1 MANPTLTQRKNGQ
14 YLWFSLLGLGFQ
26 PEAAAASLA
35 GKANI
40 KYLILGPHMFDK
52 PNKDAYYLVTHF
64 LLEKLN
70 PARFQEA
77 YRHCWPVLDHKADA
91 EFRKVTCAWLREIM
105 DETANAG
112 SKVVMSLFLSPG
124 GPKFLSLMIQLAS
137 HVMLQDMKTFTTDKS
152 WVPEAAAMPAS
163 TLTIAASRLNFTRTR
178 FLKAAVDQ
186 DRFLHDYQRRAQVL
200 VKSTRDLKAEGA
212 KYDQLLKYVACVW
225 WMFLFRFSSATSNGQ
240 RFIPTAVES
249 VLKGDVDQYVL
260 DGTNRV
266 LKLPRCLLERI
277 ERLPHQVSRE
287 EVPEPQGVKSLPL
300 LHSDWLQ
307 PCLAPHLSSRHKSI
321 LWRRCWWSFWCC
333 RMSDMRGQADQR
345 LLGINSQT
353 QGVPNGFSLIFTFLD
368 IDTVKIITCLTLA
381 LGFLS
386 PMAPLSFEP
395 APEAAYRQS
404 IFSQFPAKLLGE
416 PSWTLNFLIIPKSVC
431 VFNGRRS
438 LTLQRRGLQRA
449 SQRKERTRVLVIS
462 DQFAD
467 AITTASPAEGRARSL
482 DLEDLLSSLQRDPFS
497 ARKQLHRTPESLIMA
512 VKGSWRKAVEEEEAK
527 SVSPSAELNDS
538 LSGRLSPVAR
548 LQSPE
553 APSQSASLTPGQ
565 APPAD
570 QDRSSVCQQGLFH
583 KSSLLWDTYAEA
595 HDSPSGTGSSAVQFS
610 LDQETLP
617 EMPSFDS
624 LNPED
629 DEAVDVTS
637 EEEEEVLIPSLK
649 QSLLTPAHRGS
660 NNTEGLLSGYGV
672 PAVEGSWLVE
682 AQAAEEASKVFSLEL
697 DSLDSPQKKQDY
709 GLPALITFSPIDD
722 MKC

>member
-225 WMFLFRFSSATSNGQ
+225 WMFLFRFSSVRDLWSTIEGMLSAIREQ
-240 RFIPTAVES
+240 QTAVES

-287 EVPEPQGVKSLPL
+287 EVPEPQG
-300 LHSDWLQ
+300 
-307 PCLAPHLSSRHKSI
+307 
-321 LWRRCWWSFWCC
+321 
-333 RMSDMRGQADQR
+333 
-345 LLGINSQT
+345 
-353 QGVPNGFSLIFTFLD
+353 
-368 IDTVKIITCLTLA
+368 A

-431 VFNGRRS
+431 TYSVCFCFNASVFMCSHQASARKTTR
-438 LTLQRRGLQRA
+438 QRTALPLKTETEILDLEHENLA
-449 SQRKERTRVLVIS
+449 